1 MIEDY
6 KLVRNGLIIMAALRY
21 ALGRKTYMPSVIVEF
36 IEDNL
41 EEFDDKFLFN
51 VNKELYGYFKY
62 EEVNLNDLDS
72 INWANLKDTVKKEIK
87 YRTNKNNILSE
98 DKED

>member
-6 KLVRNGLIIMAALRY
+6 KLTRNGLIVMSALRY
-21 ALGRKTYMPSVIVEF
+21 ALGRKTYMPGVVMEF

-51 VNKELYGYFKY
+51 VNKELYGFLEY
-62 EEVNLNDLDS
+62 ETVDFNDVNIIGWVRLKS
-72 INWANLKDTVKKEIK
+72 IVKEEIK
-87 YRTNKNNILSE
+87 HRVNKSNILLE
-98 DKED
+98 GE